1 MRFVRGKVVGG
12 RVEFVG
18 NLPEGTSVTVLA
30 LESDGTFKADAETED
45 MLLRAIAQCNGG
57 RTTPM
62 VDVLSE
68 LRSRE

>member
-1 MRFVRGKVVGG
+1 MRLACGRVVGG

-18 NLPEGTSVTVLA
+18 SLPEGTSVAVLA
-30 LESDGTFKADAETED
+30 LDSDGTFEADAETEER
-45 MLLRAIAQCNGG
+45 LLRAIAQCNEG

-62 VDVLSE
+62 ADILSE